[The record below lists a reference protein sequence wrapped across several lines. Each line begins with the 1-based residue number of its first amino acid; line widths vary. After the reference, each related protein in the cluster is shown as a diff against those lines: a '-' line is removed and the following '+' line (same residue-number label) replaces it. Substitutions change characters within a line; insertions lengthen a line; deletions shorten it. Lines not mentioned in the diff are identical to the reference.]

1 MKVNIL
7 SIAKP
12 EKTLYNPLYKE
23 LEKMTSKFSK
33 IEEIEIFNKRI
44 HLAQVEGK
52 ATAQAAY
59 TEAFTP
65 YLSKS
70 YNIALHPEGKIF
82 DSFKFSKLL
91 SDRISVNFYIGGAY
105 GFEDGF
111 LRQCDQVIS
120 LSELTMSHKIAKLV
134 LLEQVFRGFTI
145 NNNHPYHK

>member
-1 MKVNIL
+1 MKLNIL

-33 IEEIEIFNKRI
+33 IEDIEIFNKRI

-70 YNIALHPEGKIF
+70 YNIALHPEGKII

-105 GFEDGF
+105 GFEDSF

-134 LLEQVFRGFTI
+134 LLEQVFRGFAI

>member
-7 SIAKP
+7 SISKP
-12 EKTLYNPLYKE
+12 EKSLYSPLYKE

-33 IEEIEIFNKRI
+33 IEDIEIFNKKI
-44 HLAQVEGK
+44 HQAQVEGQ
-52 ATAQAAY
+52 ATAQASY
-59 TEAFTP
+59 TQAFEP

-70 YNIALHPEGKIF
+70 YNIALHPDGKLI

-105 GFEDGF
+105 GFEDKF
-111 LRQCDQVIS
+111 LKQCDAVIS
-120 LSELTMSHKIAKLV
+120 LGELTMSHKIAKAV
-134 LLEQVFRGFTI
+134 LLEQIFRGFAI

>member
-12 EKTLYNPLYKE
+12 EKTLYSPLYKE
-23 LEKMTSKFSK
+23 LEKMTSKFSA
-33 IEEIEIFNKRI
+33 ITDIEIFNKKI
-44 HLAQVEGK
+44 HQAQVEGK
-52 ATAQAAY
+52 RTAQAAY
-59 TEAFTP
+59 TEVFTP

-70 YNIALHPEGKIF
+70 YNIALHPDGKLI

-105 GFEDGF
+105 GFEDSF
-111 LRQCDQVIS
+111 LSQCDQVIS

>member
-12 EKTLYNPLYKE
+12 EKSLYSPLYKE
-23 LEKMTSKFSK
+23 LEKMTSKFSA
-33 IEEIEIFNKRI
+33 IEDIEIFNKKI
-44 HLAQVEGK
+44 HQAQIEGS
-52 ATAQAAY
+52 AAAQAAY

-70 YNIALHPEGKIF
+70 YNIALHPDGKVIN
-82 DSFKFSKLL
+82 SFKFSKLL

-105 GFEDGF
+105 GFEEGF
-111 LRQCDQVIS
+111 LKQCDQVIS
-120 LSELTMSHKIAKLV
+120 LTELTMSHKIAKMV
-134 LLEQVFRGFTI
+134 LLEQVFRGFAI

>member
-1 MKVNIL
+1 
-7 SIAKP
+7 
-12 EKTLYNPLYKE
+12 
-23 LEKMTSKFSK
+23 MTSKFSR
-33 IEEIEIFNKRI
+33 IEDIEIFNKKI
-44 HLAQVEGK
+44 HQAQTEGQV
-52 ATAQAAY
+52 AAQAAY

-70 YNIALHPEGKIF
+70 YNIALNPDGKLI

-111 LRQCDQVIS
+111 LKQCDQVIS
-120 LSELTMSHKIAKLV
+120 LGELTMSHKIAKMV
-134 LLEQVFRGFTI
+134 LLEQVFRGFAI

>member
-12 EKTLYNPLYKE
+12 EKSLYSPLYKE
-23 LEKMTSKFSK
+23 LEKMTSKFSR
-33 IEEIEIFNKRI
+33 IEDIEIFNKKI
-44 HLAQVEGK
+44 HQAQIEGS

-70 YNIALHPEGKIF
+70 YNIALHPDGKVIN
-82 DSFKFSKLL
+82 SFKFSKLL

-105 GFEDGF
+105 GFEEGF
-111 LRQCDQVIS
+111 LKQCDQVIS
-120 LSELTMSHKIAKLV
+120 LGELTMSHKIAKMV
-134 LLEQVFRGFTI
+134 LLEQVFRGFAI